1 MREREGRILAIQFL
15 ICDDEE
21 RFFYY
26 DKKRDIHILLP
37 ISRLLPIYIS
47 SFYH

>member
-1 MREREGRILAIQFL
+1 MRKGWRRDLGLIQLL

-26 DKKRDIHILLP
+26 DKKEDMHILPP
-37 ISRLLPIYIS
+37 ISRLLAYLS
-47 SFYH
+47 SLS